1 MSTVEERAAVKRS
14 GYARDFRRGFVT
26 TATLWPGDIP
36 FAFAYATLAREAGFS
51 LVEMQA
57 LSLFVFA
64 GSAQLAIINLVGGG
78 AGFISTVLTTAIIN
92 LRHVLY
98 GLSLDKLWPR
108 RTKPPRPALAFL
120 LTDESYGLT
129 IKDGMEGGGTDA
141 FFFGSGV
148 SVFLSF
154 NVATFVGAIVGGK
167 LADATDLGLDFIF
180 PLTFLLLLLPLLKR
194 SSDFLVAAISAVFVL
209 VLDGRMNSGA
219 ALLIAVLIAI
229 LTGSLIADRRHP
241 A

>member
-1 MSTVEERAAVKRS
+1 MSAAEERVAISRS
-14 GYARDFRRGFVT
+14 DYARDFRRGFVT
-26 TATLWPGDIP
+26 TAALWPGDIP
-36 FAFAYATLAREAGFS
+36 FAVAYAALAREAGFS
-51 LVEMQA
+51 FIETQA

-64 GSAQLAIINLVGGG
+64 GSAQLAILNLVSGG
-78 AGFISTVLTTAIIN
+78 AGFISVVLTTAIIN

-98 GLSLDKLWPR
+98 GLSLDKHWPK

-129 IKDGMEGGGTDA
+129 VKDELEGGGSDA

-148 SVFLSF
+148 SLFFSY
-154 NVATFVGAIVGGK
+154 NVATFFGAIAGGK

-180 PLTFLLLLLPLLKR
+180 PLTFLLLLLPLLR
-194 SSDFLVAAISAVFVL
+194 SRVDYAVAAISSIAVL
-209 VLDGRMNSGA
+209 LLDGRMNSGA
-219 ALLIAVLIAI
+219 ALLTAVLIAI
-229 LTGSLIADRRHP
+229 TLGSTVTRRRIA

>member
-1 MSTVEERAAVKRS
+1 MSTAEKPVAISRS
-14 GYARDFRRGFVT
+14 DYARDFRRGFVT
-26 TATLWPGDIP
+26 TAALWTGDIP
-36 FAFAYATLAREAGFS
+36 FALAYAALAREAGFS
-51 LVEMQA
+51 LVETQA

-64 GSAQLAIINLVGGG
+64 GSAQLAIVNLVGGG
-78 AGFISTVLTTAIIN
+78 AGFISVVLTTAVIN

-108 RTKPPRPALAFL
+108 RTKPPRPVLAFL
-120 LTDESYGLT
+120 LVDESYGLT
-129 IKDGMEGGGTDA
+129 IKDKMEGGGSDA

-148 SVFLSF
+148 SMFLSF
-154 NVATFVGAIVGGK
+154 NVAIFIGALAGGK

-194 SSDFLVAAISAVFVL
+194 RADFAVAALSTVCVL
-209 VLDGRMNSGA
+209 LLDGRVSSGA

-229 LTGSLIADRRHP
+229 VVGSLIADRRT
-241 A
+241 AA

>member
-1 MSTVEERAAVKRS
+1 MSAVEERVAVSR
-14 GYARDFRRGFVT
+14 GEYARDFRRGFVT
-26 TATLWPGDIP
+26 TAALWTGNIP
-36 FAFAYATLAREAGFS
+36 FAFAFAALAREAGFS
-51 LVEMQA
+51 LLETQA

-64 GSAQLAIINLVGGG
+64 GSSQLAIVNLVSAG
-78 AGFISTVLTTAIIN
+78 AGFASVVLTTAIIN

-108 RTKPPRPALAFL
+108 RTKPPRSALAYVL
-120 LTDESYGLT
+120 VDESYGLT
-129 IKDGMEGGGTDA
+129 IKDTLEGGGSPA

-148 SVFLSF
+148 SIFLSF
-154 NVATFVGAIVGGK
+154 NAATFAGALAGGK

-180 PLTFLLLLLPLLKR
+180 PLTFLLLLLPLLR
-194 SSDFLVAAISAVFVL
+194 QRSDFLVAATSVALVM
-209 VLDGRMNSGA
+209 VLDGRVSSGA

-229 LTGSLIADRRHP
+229 VAGSLIADRRKP